1 MKVGLIGGTGYVAGE
16 LIRLLIHHPFVEIA
30 FIHSHSQAG
39 KEISTVH
46 TDLFSEKHLK
56 FTDSFNTDEVDLIF
70 SCLGHGVSN
79 TFFKTN
85 HIPHSVKIIDLSADF
100 RLFQNAEFQNRN
112 FIYGLPELSKEK
124 IKLAHSIANPGCFAT
139 AIQLG
144 LLPIIFQKESISE
157 FHIHGI
163 TGATGAGKNH
173 SETSH
178 FSWRSNNISIY
189 KALTHQHLAEIQQSF
204 ISIDNQFMSEL
215 NFIPVRGNFTRG
227 IFVSIYFNTEK
238 TESELIDLFNSYYE
252 NEPFVFV
259 SNQEIHLKQVV
270 NTNFCL
276 IHIQKTNNKAV
287 ISSAIDNLLKG
298 AAGQAIQNMN
308 LVMNFPEK
316 TGLELKS
323 TLF

>member
-1 MKVGLIGGTGYVAGE
+1 
-16 LIRLLIHHPFVEIA
+16 
-30 FIHSHSQAG
+30 
-39 KEISTVH
+39 
-46 TDLFSEKHLK
+46 
-56 FTDSFNTDEVDLIF
+56 
-70 SCLGHGVSN
+70 
-79 TFFKTN
+79 
-85 HIPHSVKIIDLSADF
+85 
-100 RLFQNAEFQNRN
+100 
-112 FIYGLPELSKEK
+112 
-124 IKLAHSIANPGCFAT
+124 
-139 AIQLG
+139 
-144 LLPIIFQKESISE
+144 
-157 FHIHGI
+157 
-163 TGATGAGKNH
+163 
-173 SETSH
+173 
-178 FSWRSNNISIY
+178 
-189 KALTHQHLAEIQQSF
+189 LTHQHLAEIQQSF